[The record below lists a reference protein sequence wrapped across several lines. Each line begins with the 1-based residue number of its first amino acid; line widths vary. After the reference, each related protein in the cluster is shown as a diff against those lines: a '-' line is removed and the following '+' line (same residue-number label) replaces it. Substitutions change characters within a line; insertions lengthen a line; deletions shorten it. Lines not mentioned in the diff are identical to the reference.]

1 MIDFNKRKKRVVM
14 KDSILKNKKII
25 ILTLLV
31 GIGLGWFLNNYYY
44 INFYDVDSAIER
56 LGLEDSDEGYLS
68 LIEPISCTSSS
79 QANEN
84 QGCEKLYDFSVD
96 GWEDNGQNCNNQW
109 IEINFEDENLV
120 EFIVLQNYQYEGL
133 LAQKDKIKDLEIV
146 TSSGDIVNHTLS
158 NSSDSQWIDINLSTS
173 SLRFNILSSYETI
186 GVENCHLESIDIYGR
201 S

>member
-1 MIDFNKRKKRVVM
+1 MIDCIKEKTVM
-14 KDSILKNKKII
+14 KEAILKNKII
-25 ILTLLV
+25 ITITLLV
-31 GIGLGWFLNNYYY
+31 GIGLGWFLNNFYY
-44 INFYDVDSAIER
+44 IYSYDVDSAIER
-56 LGLEDSDEGYLS
+56 LGLEDSNEDYLS

-96 GWEDNGQNCNNQW
+96 GWEDNGQNCNDQW

-158 NSSDSQWIDINLSTS
+158 NSSHSQWIDINLSTS

-186 GVENCHLESIDIYGR
+186 GVENCHLERIDIFGR

>member
-1 MIDFNKRKKRVVM
+1 M
-14 KDSILKNKKII
+14 KSSIQKNKKII
-25 ILTLLV
+25 ILSLLV
-31 GIGLGWFLNNYYY
+31 GIGLGWFLNNFYY

-56 LGLEDSDEGYLS
+56 LGLDDSDEGYLS

-109 IEINFEDENLV
+109 IEINFEDEYLV

-146 TSSGDIVNHTLS
+146 TSSGDILNYTLS

>member
-1 MIDFNKRKKRVVM
+1 M
-14 KDSILKNKKII
+14 KESILKNKKII
-25 ILTLLV
+25 TLTLLV

-146 TSSGDIVNHTLS
+146 TSSGDILNYTLS